1 MPTPARSFR
10 IPREGRCC
18 GGSCSL
24 FCSRARVPSSCRSLR
39 GPWRL
44 AALRSRW
51 ATTRRRAPS
60 LRLCLRARCVQRL
73 RAAWESRRCSPYLRR
88 PAVHDSLSHTPP
100 PLAPGCAGRE
110 ALQQDPRQ
118 GYRHPLAGTHLL
130 HPALTPTLTPE
141 PQPQRCSQA
150 QTSLQ
155 SIAPSLDATHP
166 QVITDFCE
174 DFGVPRAMR
183 GALIKKAKTTGGL
196 LGFLN

>member
-1 MPTPARSFR
+1 MPNFPGRNLSRRDAPLPARSFAR
-10 IPREGRCC
+10 VHECPRHAGRAAGR
-18 GGSCSL
+18 GGSQLCDHDGQQ
-24 FCSRARVPSSCRSLR
+24 RAGGPLHSDCACGQGASGAFALR
-39 GPWRL
+39 GSL
-44 AALRSRW
+44 GAA
-51 ATTRRRAPS
+51 
-60 LRLCLRARCVQRL
+60 ARICGD
-73 RAAWESRRCSPYLRR
+73 R
-88 PAVHDSLSHTPP
+88 PCTIASHTPP

-118 GYRHPLAGTHLL
+118 GYRHPLAGTPLL

-141 PQPQRCSQA
+141 PQPQRCSRA

>member
-1 MPTPARSFR
+1 MPNFPGRNLSRRDAPLPARSF
-10 IPREGRCC
+10 
-18 GGSCSL
+18 
-24 FCSRARVPSSCRSLR
+24 ARVHECPRHAGRAAGRGSSQLCDHDGQQRAG
-39 GPWRL
+39 GPL
-44 AALRSRW
+44 HSDCACGQGASSAAALRG
-51 ATTRRRAPS
+51 S
-60 LRLCLRARCVQRL
+60 LGAAARICGD
-73 RAAWESRRCSPYLRR
+73 R
-88 PAVHDSLSHTPP
+88 PCTIASHTPP

-141 PQPQRCSQA
+141 PQPQRCSQP

-155 SIAPSLDATHP
+155 SIPSLDATHP

>member
-1 MPTPARSFR
+1 MPNFPGRNLSRRDAPLPARSFAR
-10 IPREGRCC
+10 VHECPRHAGRAAGR
-18 GGSCSL
+18 GGSQLCDHDGQQ
-24 FCSRARVPSSCRSLR
+24 RAGGPLHSDCACGQGASSA
-39 GPWRL
+39 
-44 AALRSRW
+44 AALRG
-51 ATTRRRAPS
+51 S
-60 LRLCLRARCVQRL
+60 LGAAARICGD
-73 RAAWESRRCSPYLRR
+73 R
-88 PAVHDSLSHTPP
+88 PCTIASHTPP

-141 PQPQRCSQA
+141 PQPQRCSQP

-155 SIAPSLDATHP
+155 SIPSLDATHP

>member
-1 MPTPARSFR
+1 MPSHAELPGPESLEARCSA
-10 IPREGRCC
+10 
-18 GGSCSL
+18 SCSL
-24 FCSRARVPSSCRSLR
+24 FCSRARVPSSCRSRR

-60 LRLCLRARCVQRL
+60 LRLCLRARCVQRR
-73 RAAWESRRCSPYLRR
+73 RAAWESRRCCPYLRR

-130 HPALTPTLTPE
+130 HPALTPTLTTE
-141 PQPQRCSQA
+141 PQPQRCFQP
-150 QTSLQ
+150 QTSPQ
-155 SIAPSLDATHP
+155 SIPGLDATHP

>member
-1 MPTPARSFR
+1 MPNFPGRNLSRRDAPLPARSFAR
-10 IPREGRCC
+10 VHECPRHAGRAAGR
-18 GGSCSL
+18 GGSQLCDHDGQQ
-24 FCSRARVPSSCRSLR
+24 RAGGPLHSDCACGQGASSA
-39 GPWRL
+39 
-44 AALRSRW
+44 AALRG
-51 ATTRRRAPS
+51 S
-60 LRLCLRARCVQRL
+60 LGAAARICGD
-73 RAAWESRRCSPYLRR
+73 R
-88 PAVHDSLSHTPP
+88 PCTIASHTPP

-141 PQPQRCSQA
+141 PQPQRCSQP

>member
-1 MPTPARSFR
+1 MPSHAELEPDSSRRDAEVPARSFAR
-10 IPREGRCC
+10 VHECPRHAGRAAGR
-18 GGSCSL
+18 GGSQLCDHDGQQ
-24 FCSRARVPSSCRSLR
+24 RAGGPLHSDCACGQGASSAVALR
-39 GPWRL
+39 GSL
-44 AALRSRW
+44 GAA
-51 ATTRRRAPS
+51 
-60 LRLCLRARCVQRL
+60 ARICGD
-73 RAAWESRRCSPYLRR
+73 R
-88 PAVHDSLSHTPP
+88 PCTIASHTPP

-141 PQPQRCSQA
+141 PQPERCSQP
-150 QTSLQ
+150 QTSPQ
-155 SIAPSLDATHP
+155 SIPGLDATHP

>member
-1 MPTPARSFR
+1 MPNFPGRNLSRRDAPLPARSF
-10 IPREGRCC
+10 
-18 GGSCSL
+18 
-24 FCSRARVPSSCRSLR
+24 ARVHECPRHAGRAAGRDGSQLCDHDGQQRAGGPLHSDCACGQGASSA
-39 GPWRL
+39 
-44 AALRSRW
+44 AALRG
-51 ATTRRRAPS
+51 S
-60 LRLCLRARCVQRL
+60 LGAAARICGD
-73 RAAWESRRCSPYLRR
+73 R
-88 PAVHDSLSHTPP
+88 PCTIASHTPP

-118 GYRHPLAGTHLL
+118 GYRHPLAGTPLL

-141 PQPQRCSQA
+141 PQPQRCSQP

-155 SIAPSLDATHP
+155 SIPSLDATHP

>member
-1 MPTPARSFR
+1 MPNFPGRNLSRRDAPLPARSFAR
-10 IPREGRCC
+10 VHECPRHAGRAAGR
-18 GGSCSL
+18 GGSQLCDHDGQQ
-24 FCSRARVPSSCRSLR
+24 RAGGPLHSDCACGQGASSA
-39 GPWRL
+39 
-44 AALRSRW
+44 AALRG
-51 ATTRRRAPS
+51 S
-60 LRLCLRARCVQRL
+60 LGAAARICGD
-73 RAAWESRRCSPYLRR
+73 R
-88 PAVHDSLSHTPP
+88 PCTIASHTPP

-118 GYRHPLAGTHLL
+118 GYRHPLAGTPLL

-141 PQPQRCSQA
+141 PQPQRCSQP

-155 SIAPSLDATHP
+155 SIPSLDATHP

>member
-1 MPTPARSFR
+1 MPNFRAGFLEARCS
-10 IPREGRCC
+10 GA
-18 GGSCSL
+18 CSL
-24 FCSRARVPSSCRSLR
+24 FCSRARVPSSCRSRR

-60 LRLCLRARCVQRL
+60 LRLCLRARCVQRR
-73 RAAWESRRCSPYLRR
+73 RAAWESRRCCPYLRR
-88 PAVHDSLSHTPP
+88 PAVHDRLSHTPP

-118 GYRHPLAGTHLL
+118 GYRHPLAGTPLL

-141 PQPQRCSQA
+141 PQPQRCSQP

-155 SIAPSLDATHP
+155 SIPSLDATHP

>member
-1 MPTPARSFR
+1 MPSHACFAAGFLEARCS
-10 IPREGRCC
+10 
-18 GGSCSL
+18 GSCSL
-24 FCSRARVPSSCRSLR
+24 FCSRARVPSSCRSRR

-60 LRLCLRARCVQRL
+60 LRLCLRARCVQRR
-73 RAAWESRRCSPYLRR
+73 RAAWESRRCCPYLRR

-141 PQPQRCSQA
+141 PQPQRCSQP
-150 QTSLQ
+150 QTSPQ
-155 SIAPSLDATHP
+155 SIPGLDATHP

>member
-1 MPTPARSFR
+1 MPSHAELEPDSSRRDAEVPARSFAR
-10 IPREGRCC
+10 VHECPRHAGRAAGR
-18 GGSCSL
+18 GGSQLCDHDGQQ
-24 FCSRARVPSSCRSLR
+24 RAGGPLHSDCACGQGASSA
-39 GPWRL
+39 
-44 AALRSRW
+44 AALRG
-51 ATTRRRAPS
+51 S
-60 LRLCLRARCVQRL
+60 LGAAARICGD
-73 RAAWESRRCSPYLRR
+73 R
-88 PAVHDSLSHTPP
+88 PCTIASHTPP

-130 HPALTPTLTPE
+130 HPALTPTLTTE
-141 PQPQRCSQA
+141 PQPQRCFQP
-150 QTSLQ
+150 QTSPQ
-155 SIAPSLDATHP
+155 SIPGLDATHP

>member
-1 MPTPARSFR
+1 MPSHAELEPDSSRRDAEVPARSFAR
-10 IPREGRCC
+10 VHECPRHAGRAAGR
-18 GGSCSL
+18 GGSQLCDHDGQQ
-24 FCSRARVPSSCRSLR
+24 RAGGPLHSDCACGQGASSA
-39 GPWRL
+39 
-44 AALRSRW
+44 AALRG
-51 ATTRRRAPS
+51 S
-60 LRLCLRARCVQRL
+60 LGAAARICGD
-73 RAAWESRRCSPYLRR
+73 R
-88 PAVHDSLSHTPP
+88 PCTIASHTPP

-141 PQPQRCSQA
+141 PQPQRCSQP

-155 SIAPSLDATHP
+155 SIPSLDATHP